1 MTEKRAQDAEER
13 ASAAELELA
22 AALETVR
29 SLQKQLEKMAGPSES
44 STSLSEKPLTTT
56 PVAPSPSHAK
66 ESPRHHADGSKA
78 DTKKKDP
85 RTKSSGKPK
94 KKDKP

>member
-1 MTEKRAQDAEER
+1 M
-13 ASAAELELA
+13 ELA

-44 STSLSEKPLTTT
+44 STSLSEKPSTT
-56 PVAPSPSHAK
+56 PVAASPSHPK
-66 ESPRHHADGSKA
+66 ESPRHHVDSKS

-94 KKDKP
+94 KKDKS